1 MVEEFLEKLP
11 EIDTRY
17 EDIVPMEQVSSM
29 VSNGG
34 GSVTMQRDDEYRNRI
49 MKISSADHK
58 DKHKAQ
64 SKPVALAANQSRT
77 KWRPKQ
83 DQEKCDKRE
92 ETAAKASGSML

>member
-49 MKISSADHK
+49 MKSAQAESSRDF
-58 DKHKAQ
+58 
-64 SKPVALAANQSRT
+64 SGLP
-77 KWRPKQ
+77 
-83 DQEKCDKRE
+83 
-92 ETAAKASGSML
+92 AKYENNGNSLLTWL